1 MLMSLAEARPLAA
14 AVVDDVGP
22 ALLFFELP
30 HAARKALL
38 RMATPPRRRNRVR
51 CRPPSTKSARCSS
64 VMRSS
69 SNIRSSASR
78 STGMARSCS
87 SCEARTWRRI
97 SSFGKSTLSP
107 GVTGSGRVLEGV
119 DGTVDREEARNEVSE
134 RAAGRHAEGG
144 AVLRFHRQ
152 DRRRQLLCL
161 HLLEDPERQQVG
173 GGRRVLEE
181 AAELEHSGSVTGGR
195 ELT

>member
-1 MLMSLAEARPLAA
+1 MLMSLAEARPPAA
-14 AVVDDVGP
+14 AVVDEVGP
-22 ALLFFELP
+22 ALLLFFELP
-30 HAARKALL
+30 QAARKALL
-38 RMATPPRRRNRVR
+38 RMATPPRRRNRLR
-51 CRPPSTKSARCSS
+51 CTPPSTKSARCSS

-107 GVTGSGRVLEGV
+107 GVTGSGRILGGV
-119 DGTVDREEARNEVSE
+119 DGTVDREEARDEVGE
-134 RAAGRHAEGG
+134 RAAGRHTEGG

-161 HLLEDPERQQVG
+161 HLLEDSQRQQVR

-181 AAELEHSGSVTGGR
+181 AAELEHSGSVTGSR
-195 ELT
+195 